1 MAIIARI
8 ANMFR
13 ADIHGVM
20 DRLENQELLLKQHL
34 RDMKEALN
42 FKEAK
47 LQKMKTSRDQR
58 MQDLNRYKQQRETL
72 EHDLTM
78 AVRKDKD
85 DIARMLIRK
94 VKPLE
99 NLHEELSRHVRALEE
114 EIDQFERHLQLQRL
128 KYEELKNRSTEYL
141 QKTQLQKWEKE
152 TFDPVSFNGYGE
164 LSEQEVELELLKR
177 KEIKNED

>member
-8 ANMFR
+8 VNMFR

-42 FKEAK
+42 FKAAK
-47 LQKMKTSRDQR
+47 LQKMKTSRGQR

-99 NLHEELSRHVRALEE
+99 NLHEELSRHVRALKE

-152 TFDPVSFNGYGE
+152 TFDPVSFNGYSE
-164 LSEQEVELELLKR
+164 MSEQEVELELLKR
-177 KEIKNED
+177 KEITRR